1 MEINIK
7 NCSIKNHQDK
17 EAIIYCIKCE
27 RYMCKKCE
35 ITHADFFDSQHEL
48 YIYDK
53 NNFDKIKNDIN
64 IKNLKDDD
72 IKTIKEFINNIK
84 EVNNILKLELEKINN
99 KKEEVKIKIQKYL
112 TKLRDVINKIE
123 DDILIKID
131 NQFEILELNEKIK
144 KNEIIIN
151 KIKSSLNNGSF
162 QIIPFINEINNINIQ
177 NDNTKDLLFE
187 FTEEKNIDEIVEK
200 IKNCFY
206 GNNKLL
212 FNSSIIKNDIKKL
225 YIINEWIKEKMDK
238 DEIKYDLIYKMS
250 KDGSTAKDFHK
261 CCDNKGPTLTII
273 KTTGNQ
279 IIGGFTSLE
288 WKSLDSNHCVLED
301 KTRRTFI
308 FSLNLM
314 KKFEMFSNQKTAIYS
329 YENYGPSFG
338 DKEIFILNDLHK
350 LQITTG
356 TYSIDKNNFFH
367 QKNINLIESE
377 SNYEFFDI
385 IEIEVFQI
393 L

>member
-1 MEINIK
+1 M
-7 NCSIKNHQDK
+7 
-17 EAIIYCIKCE
+17 
-27 RYMCKKCE
+27 
-35 ITHADFFDSQHEL
+35 
-48 YIYDK
+48 DK
-53 NNFDKIKNDIN
+53 N
-64 IKNLKDDD
+64 
-72 IKTIKEFINNIK
+72 
-84 EVNNILKLELEKINN
+84 
-99 KKEEVKIKIQKYL
+99 
-112 TKLRDVINKIE
+112 
-123 DDILIKID
+123 
-131 NQFEILELNEKIK
+131 
-144 KNEIIIN
+144 
-151 KIKSSLNNGSF
+151 
-162 QIIPFINEINNINIQ
+162 
-177 NDNTKDLLFE
+177 
-187 FTEEKNIDEIVEK
+187 
-200 IKNCFY
+200 
-206 GNNKLL
+206 
-212 FNSSIIKNDIKKL
+212 
-225 YIINEWIKEKMDK
+225 
-238 DEIKYDLIYKMS
+238 EIKYDLIYKMS

-288 WKSLDSNHCVLED
+288 WKSLDSNHCELED

-329 YENYGPSFG
+329 YEKYGPSFG

-356 TYSIDKNNFFH
+356 TYSFDKNNFFH

-385 IEIEVFQI
+385 IEIEIFQI